1 MDVIAIER
9 KIFKKMQSEL
19 QQLYIEVKQITEQYK
34 RLTLQKEWLDN
45 QDVCLLLRIDKR
57 TLQTYK
63 NKGVLTCS
71 KINRKNYFKASE
83 VQLLLKNNT
92 KNGTYHNNF

>member
-9 KIFKKMQSEL
+9 KTFKKMQGAL
-19 QQLYIEVKQITEQYK
+19 QEMYKQLKEITQQYK
-34 RLTLQKEWLDN
+34 RLSLQKEWLDN

-63 NKGVLTCS
+63 SKGILNCS

-83 VQLLLKNNT
+83 VQALLKNNT
-92 KNGTYHNNF
+92 INGINNDNI